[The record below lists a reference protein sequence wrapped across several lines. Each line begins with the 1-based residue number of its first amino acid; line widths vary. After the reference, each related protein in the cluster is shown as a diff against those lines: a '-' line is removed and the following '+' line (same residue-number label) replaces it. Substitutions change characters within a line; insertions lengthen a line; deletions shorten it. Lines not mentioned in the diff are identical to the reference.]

1 MQIAICDDDRGVCEQ
16 LRGWIQIYAEK
27 ESIEV
32 KLKVFYSAED
42 LLKSLAD
49 GNWYDM
55 VFQDIELPKK
65 SGLDIAKELRSYV
78 ECNQVVI
85 DFISGKQDYG
95 MSLFDLQPINFRLK
109 PLKQE
114 EIETDLDRAC
124 RILQERKHA
133 LTYVAN
139 NIQNGILL
147 RDICFIESREK
158 MIHVHTLSGKTIRFR
173 DTLERLAKEYGKYH
187 FCRCHRA
194 FIVNLHCVT
203 SYHKKH
209 VILSGGIRVDIG
221 DYYAKNFKE
230 QLSKMDFME
239 GM

>member
-1 MQIAICDDDRGVCEQ
+1 MQIAICDDERSVCRQ
-16 LRGWIQIYAEK
+16 LREWILIYAEK

-42 LLKSLAD
+42 LLRSLAD

-55 VFQDIELPKK
+55 IFQDIELPKK

-85 DFISGKQDYG
+85 DFISGKQEYG

-114 EIETDLDRAC
+114 EIEADLSRAC

-133 LTYVAN
+133 LTYVVN

-147 RDICFIESREK
+147 RDICFIESKEK
-158 MIHVHTLSGKTIRFR
+158 MIHVHTLSGKTINFWG
-173 DTLERLAKEYGKYH
+173 TLYQIEKEYSSYDL
-187 FCRCHRA
+187 FRCHRS
-194 FIVNLHCVT
+194 FIVNLHYICGYKNRKLT
-203 SYHKKH
+203 MKN
-209 VILSGGIRVDIG
+209 GEMVDVG
-221 DYYAKNFKE
+221 KMYVNEFKE
-230 QLSKMDFME
+230 RLRKFDFGE
-239 GM
+239 E